1 MKKRGQFYLIATL
14 VIILIMMGFA
24 QIYTLAKAPE
34 KDAIIDNLADE
45 IYYETTQ
52 LVNNKAFNGNTKSE
66 IANEIK
72 GFIGYYSNRY
82 NDIGIAIAYGDEALA
97 YIINSTDVTNV
108 VPDSGIV
115 NVNLKGLEYDVDISE
130 KNLYV
135 LILRE
140 KDGERGVVI
149 K

>member
-24 QIYTLAKAPE
+24 QIYTLARAPA

-52 LVNNKAFNGNTKSE
+52 LINNRAFNGNTKSE
-66 IANEIK
+66 IASEIN

-82 NDIGIAIAYGDEALA
+82 NDVDITIVYGNETLA
-97 YIINSTDVTNV
+97 YIINNTEVTNV
-108 VPDSGIV
+108 VPNAGIV
-115 NVNLKGLEYDVDISE
+115 NVNLKGLEYDVDINE
-130 KNLYV
+130 KSLYV

-140 KDGERGVVI
+140 RGEERGVVI